1 MLRSSVIEQLER
13 TSQSTTNASHPSGL
27 VRTGI
32 AFFYCDG
39 DSAEKQE
46 LSNIFGSLL
55 KQLLKQ
61 LISGADTSCLDIIIT
76 RYKIDFIPSAETI
89 VSDLIWIVHWF
100 IDVYF
105 IIDGIDECS
114 EKEALPF
121 VLQCLAERARVL
133 VTSRPEKDLIDVFLG
148 SPRLNIDEPVKN
160 DIIKHVKWQMANHEK
175 LRNIRPSLKRN
186 IENKLV
192 TKSAG
197 M

>member
-1 MLRSSVIEQLER
+1 MPRSSVIEQLAR
-13 TSQSTTNASHPSGL
+13 TGQDIATPSHPSAL

-39 DSAEKQE
+39 DSVEKQE

-55 KQLLKQ
+55 KQLLYQ
-61 LISGADTSCLDIIIT
+61 LVSTADASCLDIIGT
-76 RYKIDFIPSAETI
+76 RYEIDFIPSIETI
-89 VSDLIWIVHWF
+89 ISDLTWIVHWF
-100 IDVYF
+100 SDVYL

-114 EKEALPF
+114 DRETLP
-121 VLQCLAERARVL
+121 LLLPCLAEVARVL
-133 VTSRPEKDLIDVFLG
+133 VTSRPEKDLIDVFIG
-148 SPRLNIDEPVKN
+148 EPCLNIDEPVNN

-175 LRNIRPSLKRN
+175 LRDIRPSLKRK

-192 TKSAG
+192 TRSAG

>member
-1 MLRSSVIEQLER
+1 MPRSSVIEHLER
-13 TSQSTTNASHPSGL
+13 TSQDAPNASHPSAL

-61 LISGADTSCLDIIIT
+61 LVSSADTSCLDIIIT
-76 RYKIDFIPSAETI
+76 RYKIDFIPSEETI
-89 VSDLIWIVHWF
+89 VSDLEWIVHWF
-100 IDVYF
+100 SDVYL

-114 EKEALPF
+114 KRETLPF
-121 VLQCLAERARVL
+121 VLQCLAERAEVL
-133 VTSRPEKDLIDVFLG
+133 VTSRPEKDLADVFIG
-148 SPRLNIDEPVKN
+148 KPCLNIDDPVKN

-175 LRNIRPSLKRN
+175 LRNIRRSLKRN

-192 TKSAG
+192 TRSAG